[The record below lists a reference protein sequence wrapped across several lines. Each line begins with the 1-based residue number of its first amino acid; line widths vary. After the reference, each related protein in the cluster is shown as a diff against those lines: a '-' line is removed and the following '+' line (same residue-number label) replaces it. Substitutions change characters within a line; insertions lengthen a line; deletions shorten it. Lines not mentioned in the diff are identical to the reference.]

1 MTIFKDIVDLLHN
14 NDCVILPGFGAFVL
28 KKKSA
33 TVVGNEFIPPSK
45 KVSFNSMLKENDGLL
60 VKQISRS

>member
-28 KKKSA
+28 KK
-33 TVVGNEFIPPSK
+33 E
-45 KVSFNSMLKENDGLL
+45 VSDQLL
-60 VKQISRS
+60 GMNLSLPVKMSLLIQCLRKMMDY

>member
-28 KKKSA
+28 KKKAAS
-33 TVVGNEFIPPSK
+33 VVGNEFIPPSK
-45 KVSFNSMLKENDGLL
+45 NVSFN
-60 VKQISRS
+60 